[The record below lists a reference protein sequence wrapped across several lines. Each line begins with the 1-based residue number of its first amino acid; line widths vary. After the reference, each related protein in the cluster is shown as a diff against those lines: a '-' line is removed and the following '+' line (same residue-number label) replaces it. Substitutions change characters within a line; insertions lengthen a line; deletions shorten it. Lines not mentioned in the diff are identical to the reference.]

1 MQVLKNVQFQKNGML
16 SVVQFKTDQQ
26 DTLQYISIKKA
37 IEQQVLEVKEVSEGG
52 SVNNLAVFNLS
63 ENYIFLM
70 DGDILMGAKQNRT
83 LNTSIL
89 IKPNSKT
96 IIPVSC
102 VEQGRWS
109 KVSDNFIDCDLAAPS
124 FIRGEKLRDVSD
136 NLKKGES
143 YKSNQGKVWDN
154 VHSYQVM
161 HKVSSNTSNL
171 LDVYEGKKKDIN
183 KFIKP
188 FEVNPEANGL
198 AIFNMNKLLVMDV
211 FNRKDVY
218 QEYFPKIIKG
228 AALEVIHLKEK
239 ENNLTEAEG
248 FFKVLDFSD
257 TLNKTEYKEYK
268 GAGVGSEKRYEGE
281 VVGSELNFNNN
292 LVHLSAFQNHKK

>member
-109 KVSDNFIDCDLAAPS
+109 RVSNTFTDCDLAAPT
-124 FIRGEKLRDVSD
+124 FMRGEKLKDVSD
-136 NLKKGES
+136 SLRSGNA
-143 YKSNQGKVWDN
+143 YHSNQGKVWAN
-154 VHSYQVM
+154 VNSYQKI
-161 HKVSSNTSNL
+161 HKVSSETSNL
-171 LDVYEGKKKDIN
+171 LDVYEGNRTSIEE
-183 KFIKP
+183 FIKSYSA
-188 FEVNPEANGL
+188 NLEANGL
-198 AIFNMNKLLVMDV
+198 ALFNMGKMLSMDV

-218 QEYFPKIIKG
+218 QEYFMKIIKG
-228 AALEVIHLKEK
+228 AALEVIHLKQK
-239 ENNLTEAEG
+239 ENNFNEAEG
-248 FFKVLDFSD
+248 YFKVLDFSD
-257 TLNKTEYKEYK
+257 TLTKMKYQEYK
-268 GAGVGSEKRYEGE
+268 GAGEGIEKRFEGE
-281 VVGSELNFNNN
+281 IVGSELSFKNN
-292 LVHLSAFQNHKK
+292 LVHLSAFYNNK